1 MSALPGTSLLRPADW
16 APAQLA
22 GVRAHPR
29 QRGPPSSQR
38 PAFSGPP
45 RSSPRRREASAA
57 RPQMSLPLRLPYC
70 YPERRWRG
78 ALWLAYICARVTTPR
93 PRRPRLLVAAAAG
106 APRRRRGGLLGGGV
120 LCSGRK
126 LQEARLERRQGR
138 HPPRPGL
145 VLRPPRSPGGT
156 TARLRPSPAGARG
169 GPSALRVIP
178 SRLGSRPWGVQDSRQ
193 PCAPGTAPASGKEPE
208 LGANHRRSVEEAVP
222 PLGALKAF
230 ADRGVARPGARWAGA
245 WTAVLS
251 RFWKISGKLRESC
264 LAVGTGVEMPSIC
277 IKEPLESR
285 AVSLSPSPSS
295 EGQGPK
301 SEMVQWSK
309 IL

>member
-78 ALWLAYICARVTTPR
+78 ALWLACICAQVTTPR
-93 PRRPRLLVAAAAG
+93 PRLPRLLVAAGAG
-106 APRRRRGGLLGGGV
+106 ARRRRRGGLLGGGG

-145 VLRPPRSPGGT
+145 VLRSPRSPGGT

-178 SRLGSRPWGVQDSRQ
+178 ARPGSRRPPLRTPGESRTSRQ
-193 PCAPGTAPASGKEPE
+193 PCAPGTAAAGGKEPE

-222 PLGALKAF
+222 PLRALKTF
-230 ADRGVARPGARWAGA
+230 ADRGGRCARRA
-245 WTAVLS
+245 
-251 RFWKISGKLRESC
+251 SG
-264 LAVGTGVEMPSIC
+264 G
-277 IKEPLESR
+277 
-285 AVSLSPSPSS
+285 
-295 EGQGPK
+295 EGRGRGQPC
-301 SEMVQWSK
+301 
-309 IL
+309 

>member
-22 GVRAHPR
+22 GVRAHPQ

-38 PAFSGPP
+38 PPFSGPP

-78 ALWLAYICARVTTPR
+78 ALWLACICARVTTPR
-93 PRRPRLLVAAAAG
+93 PRLPRLLVAAGAG
-106 APRRRRGGLLGGGV
+106 ARRRRRGGLLGGGG

-145 VLRPPRSPGGT
+145 VLRSPRSSRP
-156 TARLRPSPAGARG
+156 RPSPAGAPG

-178 SRLGSRPWGVQDSRQ
+178 ARLGSRRPPLRTPEESRTSRQ
-193 PCAPGTAPASGKEPE
+193 PCAPEQPRLEERSLNSVQITG
-208 LGANHRRSVEEAVP
+208 GAWRRRCRRSGLSKCSPTE
-222 PLGALKAF
+222 
-230 ADRGVARPGARWAGA
+230 GVAVRGARRAEKGGGVA
-245 WTAVLS
+245 SCPEPLLEN
-251 RFWKISGKLRESC
+251 LRETAAKLPC
-264 LAVGTGVEMPSIC
+264 GRIRRGDAQYLHQRTLR
-277 IKEPLESR
+277 K
-285 AVSLSPSPSS
+285 
-295 EGQGPK
+295 
-301 SEMVQWSK
+301 
-309 IL
+309 